1 MDARSER
8 VAALLETPVMIAAAL
23 TLPSVVIGE
32 SHPGGWLEVTADV
45 LNWVTWLTFAIELA
59 VMLAVVPNRRRW
71 LRDHPLELIV
81 VVLTP
86 PVLPP
91 GLQSLRAVRLL
102 RLLRLTRL
110 AQLSRRTFSIEGLKY
125 ATLLAVLTAVA
136 GGAAFDAFE
145 QDQHLGTWQGLYWAL
160 TTMTTL
166 GSDIYP
172 KTTGGEIVSV
182 AIVFVGIAFVALL
195 TGAIAQRFLGP
206 EISETE
212 AELEI
217 GTESAEAAALRQLE
231 ELQGQLNALQTTV
244 GRIVT
249 GRAEPG

>member
-1 MDARSER
+1 MDERSER

-23 TLPSVVIGE
+23 TLPSVVISE
-32 SHPGGWLEVTADV
+32 SQPGGWLEATANV
-45 LNWVTWLTFAIELA
+45 LNWVTWLTFAIELI

-110 AQLSRRTFSIEGLKY
+110 AQLSRRTFSFEGLKY

-145 QDQHLGTWQGLYWAL
+145 HDQHLSTWQGVYWAL
-160 TTMTTL
+160 TTMTTV

-182 AIVFVGIAFVALL
+182 LIVLVGIAFVALL

-212 AELEI
+212 AKLEI

-249 GRAEPG
+249 SRAEPG